1 MSAPCQAV
9 ILAAGRGSRLGDE
22 TEARPKALLPLG
34 PRAPDDPTET
44 SFLRRQVELLR
55 SFGVARVVVVVGYR
69 RESIAAAIASWEPPR
84 GGLGGETQPSVPLVV
99 NPTSDIGTSGSLH
112 SFQLAVR
119 SPHGVLDGSHQT
131 LLMDADIVYHRD
143 VLRLILEAPEIST
156 VLVCDR
162 YQPSRE
168 EVLVYGTADRPLF
181 LGKGLDS
188 ELVADAPCLGEATG
202 IVKLAPQDHGLARR
216 TMDWLLGDPDAPA
229 GSLDFR
235 GFGPARRATEHE
247 ELTDRFMRY
256 GKMRA
261 LTFRAEQLPFLEVD
275 SPEEYHL
282 LRSELYPRL
291 LAMEARS

>member
-1 MSAPCQAV
+1 MIAPYEAV
-9 ILAAGRGSRLGDE
+9 ILAAGRGSRLGEE

-44 SFLRRQVELLR
+44 SFLRRQLELLR
-55 SFGVARVVVVVGYR
+55 SLGVARVVVVVGYL
-69 RESIAAAIASWEPPR
+69 RESIAAAIKSWA
-84 GGLGGETQPSVPLVV
+84 PSVPLVV
-99 NPTSDIGTSGSLH
+99 NPTPDIGTSGSLH

-119 SPHGVLDGSHQT
+119 SPHGVLDASHQT
-131 LLMDADIVYHRD
+131 LLMDADIVYHRE
-143 VLRLILEAPEIST
+143 VLRGILEAPEIST

-162 YQPSRE
+162 YQQSRE

-188 ELVADAPCLGEATG
+188 ELVDGAPCLGEATG
-202 IVKLAPQDHGLARR
+202 IVKFAPRDHGLARR
-216 TMDWLLGDPDAPA
+216 TMAWLLGDPDAPE
-229 GSLDFR
+229 GSLESR

-261 LTFRAEQLPFLEVD
+261 LTFPAEELPFLEVD

-282 LRSELYPRL
+282 LRGELYPRL